1 MMYLMRSRMWSAQ
14 KSRDYCIAARS
25 LVCPNDGF
33 WRVLC
38 ALEGPLGIL
47 ERSVS
52 AVQDSM
58 AATSITGGFAWVCC
72 ISVFEYCM
80 SLWTVSVDSVQ
91 HGMHVYHYKQLQEL
105 AVGCV
110 VCCWVSIPVC

>member
-1 MMYLMRSRMWSAQ
+1 MMYLMRSRLWSAQ

-47 ERSVS
+47 ERLVGDWFKCLQVLQLAGASIRRD
-52 AVQDSM
+52 AP
-58 AATSITGGFAWVCC
+58 AT
-72 ISVFEYCM
+72 
-80 SLWTVSVDSVQ
+80 
-91 HGMHVYHYKQLQEL
+91 
-105 AVGCV
+105 
-110 VCCWVSIPVC
+110 